1 MVCYGNSDTVSIGWN
16 FFLSASMNVMI
27 WFFFLLWRWIW
38 CSCSSCSLLLF
49 CFYLLVVELVWVVQP
64 YLLLLQATTMLFVV
78 LDASWFRVVWS
89 IWLAS
94 YLAPLHF
101 LAGTCSIC
109 KFFFYSC
116 LLPLFLCLLG
126 CFFFFYSWVRLN
138 TSNFKLVSSLTFVA
152 YCHTRPCMACFCR
165 ELVIV
170 FGFVYIMYISLCL
183 SGVSTSFCM
192 VWLYPIFFFF
202 GSLFPFCLFFSLVH
216 VYGIAGLPAWLLLI
230 FIHIYILIKK
240 N

>member
-1 MVCYGNSDTVSIGWN
+1 VGCSAIFVVTTGHYYAFRCLGCILIQGCLIDMVG
-16 FFLSASMNVMI
+16 
-27 WFFFLLWRWIW
+27 FLLGSFALFSWNLFNLQV
-38 CSCSSCSLLLF
+38 LLLF
-49 CFYLLVVELVWVVQP
+49 
-64 YLLLLQATTMLFVV
+64 LFVAIV
-78 LDASWFRVVWS
+78 FVPIRML
-89 IWLAS
+89 
-94 YLAPLHF
+94 
-101 LAGTCSIC
+101 
-109 KFFFYSC
+109 
-116 LLPLFLCLLG
+116 
-126 CFFFFYSWVRLN
+126 FFFYSWVRLN

-183 SGVSTSFCM
+183 SRVSTSFCM